1 MPPLPQEIL
10 RCVQKLLDRV
20 LFCAF
25 CEDRGLLSAESLKH
39 AFERRD
45 PYNARAT
52 NDECTGHNI
61 QLRF

>member
-10 RCVQKLLDRV
+10 RYVQKLLDQV

-25 CEDRGLLSAESLKH
+25 CQDRDPLLAEYLKR